1 MLNTVI
7 VPVKSFTLGKRRLS
21 STLDPATRARLGR
34 HLADHVAVTIAAAGL
49 IPLIVT
55 ADAGVA
61 EWATR
66 SGYPSLPDP
75 EDGLDAAVSVGV
87 DWSRQSGETWLALH
101 SDLPLLE
108 AADVEALTR
117 TLAARTSVIAP
128 SSDGGTSALGGR
140 EPIDFSY
147 GAASFHRHLP
157 RLTDPGVV
165 SRTGLLHDLDSPT
178 DLVSVAATVGGA
190 WIAELIGP
198 LPGI

>member
-7 VPVKSFTLGKRRLS
+7 VPVKSFSLGKRRLS
-21 STLDPATRARLGR
+21 GTLDPATRARLGR
-34 HLADHVAVTIAAAGL
+34 RLADHVAATIAAAGL

-55 ADAGVA
+55 ADAEVA

-75 EDGLDAAVSVGV
+75 GDGLDAAVSAGV
-87 DWSRQSGETWLALH
+87 VWSRESGATWLALH

-108 AADVEALTR
+108 TKDVQSLVR
-117 TLAARTSVIAP
+117 TLENRESVIAP
-128 SSDGGTSALGGR
+128 SADGGTSALGGR

-147 GAASFHRHLP
+147 GVASFHRHLP

-165 SRTGLLHDLDSPT
+165 TRTGLLHDVDSPA
-178 DLVSVAATVGGA
+178 DLSSAAATVRGG
-190 WIAELIGP
+190 WINELVGP